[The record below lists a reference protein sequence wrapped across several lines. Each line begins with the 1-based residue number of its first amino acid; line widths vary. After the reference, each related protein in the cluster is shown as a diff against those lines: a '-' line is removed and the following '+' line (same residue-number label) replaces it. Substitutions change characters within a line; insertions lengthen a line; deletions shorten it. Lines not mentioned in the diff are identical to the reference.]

1 MSKWKKPLDAM
12 KNCSGGA
19 EAAQVELVENEEF
32 VRNTTELQQKL
43 KLHARKVLQ
52 KAICSK
58 EPALDKKPTF
68 SYLFTS

>member
-1 MSKWKKPLDAM
+1 M

-32 VRNTTELQQKL
+32 VRNATELQQKL

-68 SYLFTS
+68 SFYFVK